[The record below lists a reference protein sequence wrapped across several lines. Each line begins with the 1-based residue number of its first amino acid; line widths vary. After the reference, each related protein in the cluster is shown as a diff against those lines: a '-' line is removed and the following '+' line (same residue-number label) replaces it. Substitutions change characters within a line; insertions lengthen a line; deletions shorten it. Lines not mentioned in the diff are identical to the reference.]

1 MGPEENGIS
10 REYQLSHPWIR
21 FQIDFNQC
29 DHDVWMLLGEA
40 KSKCDHI
47 AGSPLR
53 PDTARRL
60 NQVYLTKGVHAT
72 AAIEGNTLS
81 EEEVG
86 QRIDGTLTLSKSK
99 EYLGVEV
106 DNILRACNE
115 IAADVL
121 RSRPLELSL
130 ERVKHFNS
138 LVLTGLELE
147 EGVVPGECREHSVGV
162 ARYRG
167 APYQDC
173 EHLLDRLCGWLNGLE
188 LPDGQS
194 ENMQF
199 SLAVL
204 KAIVAHVYLAWIH
217 PFGDGNGRTAR
228 LVEVQLLLRSGF
240 VPLPAAFVLSNHYNQ
255 TRDKYYREL
264 DKSSKSGGDLG
275 SFISYAMQGFVDGL
289 REQLSVI
296 RKQQWDVTWQ
306 NYVYEAFR
314 DQDTVTGRRR
324 KRLVLA
330 MPEEPIGRNDLKM
343 VNAKVAADY
352 ANKGDKTLS
361 RDLNALVEMG
371 LLRKTGRAYS
381 AYREQILAFLP
392 PKSIPES
399 TA

>member
-1 MGPEENGIS
+1 M
-10 REYQLSHPWIR
+10 
-21 FQIDFNQC
+21 
-29 DHDVWMLLGEA
+29 
-40 KSKCDHI
+40 
-47 AGSPLR
+47 
-53 PDTARRL
+53 
-60 NQVYLTKGVHAT
+60 
-72 AAIEGNTLS
+72 
-81 EEEVG
+81 
-86 QRIDGTLTLSKSK
+86 
-99 EYLGVEV
+99 
-106 DNILRACNE
+106 
-115 IAADVL
+115 
-121 RSRPLELSL
+121 
-130 ERVKHFNS
+130 KHFNS
-138 LVLTGLELE
+138 LVLTGLESE
-147 EGVVPGECREHSVGV
+147 DGVVPGECREHSVGV

-173 EHLLDRLCGWLNGLE
+173 EYLLDRLCEWLNGLE

-228 LVEVQLLLRSGF
+228 LVEMQLLLRSGF

-306 NYVYEAFR
+306 NYVHEAFR
-314 DQDTVTGRRR
+314 DQDTVTSRRR

-371 LLRKTGRAYS
+371 LLRKTGRAYF

>member
-10 REYQLSHPWIR
+10 WEYQSSHPWIR

-60 NQVYLTKGVHAT
+60 NHVYLTKGVHAT

-121 RSRPLELSL
+121 RSRPLELSP

-228 LVEVQLLLRSGF
+228 LVEMQLLLRSGF

-306 NYVYEAFR
+306 NYVH
-314 DQDTVTGRRR
+314 
-324 KRLVLA
+324 
-330 MPEEPIGRNDLKM
+330 
-343 VNAKVAADY
+343 
-352 ANKGDKTLS
+352 
-361 RDLNALVEMG
+361 
-371 LLRKTGRAYS
+371 
-381 AYREQILAFLP
+381 
-392 PKSIPES
+392 
-399 TA
+399 